1 MARVLAIASL
11 LGLLG
16 VALWVVYQQWIM
28 VDVEVPAWGWVAII
42 FGGGLSLLVGFGL
55 MALMF
60 FSHRRGYDDA
70 AHRNERIERDD
81 P

>member
-1 MARVLAIASL
+1 MARYLAIASL

-16 VALWVVYQQWIM
+16 FSLWAAYEMWNTVV
-28 VDVEVPAWGWVAII
+28 VDMPAWGWMVII
-42 FGGGLSLLVGFGL
+42 VGGGLSLLVGFGL

-60 FSHRRGYDDA
+60 YSSRHGYDDPA
-70 AHRNERIERDD
+70 RHIERDR

>member
-16 VALWVVYQQWIM
+16 IALWVAYEQWTL
-28 VDVEVPAWGWVAII
+28 VDVEIPFWGWMAII
-42 FGGGLSLLVGFGL
+42 FGGGLSLLVGF
-55 MALMF
+55 ALMVLMF
-60 FSHRRGYDDA
+60 YSSRRGYDDA
-70 AHRNERIERDD
+70 AHRNEQIERDG